1 MDASLGISLCTVLI
15 LGKYMNVLHIFKN
28 ELNKGQEEGTQTRA
42 NKTQHQTH
50 LLLSLSS
57 HPTSLTPPPN
67 YLCPV
72 RLEPRLCKPHVCFA
86 CCLWVG
92 VTGHQPEPG
101 LQGWRRK
108 RGLLPS
114 HFASGPRFPP
124 WSSHSISPPPWKL
137 QVLLLAAA
145 KCSLQGDSFSN
156 SLITTLQKQ
165 QLYPA
170 RTPSPSSGFQ
180 RSGPLPPQPQKPALR

>member
-67 YLCPV
+67 YTLPCEAGAKA
-72 RLEPRLCKPHVCFA
+72 LQTPRLL
-86 CCLWVG
+86 CLLPLGGGHRSPARAGAAGLEEEERAPSFPFCVRAAIPSL
-92 VTGHQPEPG
+92 VVSLHQPASLEAAG
-101 LQGWRRK
+101 
-108 RGLLPS
+108 PS
-114 HFASGPRFPP
+114 L
-124 WSSHSISPPPWKL
+124 SSSEM
-137 QVLLLAAA
+137 
-145 KCSLQGDSFSN
+145 
-156 SLITTLQKQ
+156 
-165 QLYPA
+165 QL
-170 RTPSPSSGFQ
+170 TG
-180 RSGPLPPQPQKPALR
+180 